1 MHFLEAEKILKIA
14 RDKIL
19 DEQLYARYLVELP
32 YMDNNNYMSYEEYK
46 QKIFELVRMQNRTK
60 EEKEEDMKFAREK
73 AEKAIKILDENRDF
87 HKEQEKAQKRKE
99 QEKRM
104 KKQKTSKFIK

>member
-1 MHFLEAEKILKIA
+1 MHFLEAEKILKVA

-19 DEQLYARYLVELP
+19 DEFLYKRYLVELP
-32 YMDNNNYMSYEEYK
+32 YMDKNNFMSFEEYK

-60 EEKEEDMKFAREK
+60 EEKEQDMEFARQK
-73 AEKAIKILDENRDF
+73 AKRAMKLLDAGKNF
-87 HKEQEKAQKRKE
+87 HKKRE
-99 QEKRM
+99 Y